1 MQCCTGITCIIHCVI
16 VWVLRQINL
25 QAPFNMRISYTD
37 YKLYL
42 SIFEAVSRQLNKA
55 IKMEVKATE
64 KEELPEHSFDGEN
77 VN

>member
-1 MQCCTGITCIIHCVI
+1 
-16 VWVLRQINL
+16 
-25 QAPFNMRISYTD
+25 MRISYTD

-77 VN
+77 VINVLVPFCFDPPCDAG